1 MDQIAVFL
9 EIGQT
14 RTFAGAID
22 WPGWCR
28 SGRGEAAALQALI
41 DYGPRYARAIRS
53 ARLNFSPPPHVT
65 ALKIVERQ
73 PGNATTD
80 FGAPDAALASDE
92 LPVSDDELRR
102 LQALLKAS
110 WKTFDSAAKAAAGR
124 ELSKGPRGGGRDLDA
139 IVKHVVMAEVAYLG
153 RLGVKVSATG
163 EAAQAQP
170 QVRQAA
176 LEGLELSA
184 HGQIPA
190 RGPRGG
196 LRWLPRRFV
205 RRAAWHIL
213 DHAWEIEDR
222 MATSSQTARPGDR
235 AVSSVQLRE

>member
-1 MDQIAVFL
+1 MDRIEVFL
-9 EIGQT
+9 EIGKT

-28 SGRGEAAALQALI
+28 SGRGEATALQALI
-41 DYGPRYARAIRS
+41 DYVPRYARAIRGARPS
-53 ARLNFSPPPHVT
+53 ASSGRFAPPPQVT
-65 ALKIVERQ
+65 ALKVVERQ

-92 LPVSDDELRR
+92 LPLSDDELRC
-102 LQALLKAS
+102 LQALLKAC
-110 WKTFDSAAKAAAGR
+110 WRTLDSAAKAAAGR
-124 ELSKGPRGGGRDLDA
+124 ELRKGPRGGGRDLDA
-139 IVKHVVMAEVAYLG
+139 IVQHVLMAEVGYLG

-163 EAAQAQP
+163 DAA

-196 LRWLPRRFV
+196 LHWLPRRFV

-222 MATSSQTARPGDR
+222 T
-235 AVSSVQLRE
+235 

>member
-1 MDQIAVFL
+1 MDRIDVFV
-9 EIGQT
+9 ETGTT
-14 RTFAGAID
+14 RTFAGAVD

-41 DYGPRYARAIRS
+41 DYGPRYARAIRG
-53 ARLNFSPPPHVT
+53 ARLGFASPPQVT
-65 ALKIVERQ
+65 TLKVVERQ

-92 LPVSDDELRR
+92 LPVADDELRR
-102 LQALLKAS
+102 LQALLGAC
-110 WKTFDSAAKAAAGR
+110 WNTLDSAAKAAAGH
-124 ELSKGPRGGGRDLDA
+124 ELRTGPRGGGRDLGA
-139 IVKHVVMAEVAYLG
+139 IVEHVLMAEVGYLG

-163 EAAQAQP
+163 EAAQAQR
-170 QVRQAA
+170 QARQAA

-222 MATSSQTARPGDR
+222 ALG
-235 AVSSVQLRE
+235 